1 MLFSI
6 DTLTRA
12 RIIFKDLPC
21 VLKVFKTFVSGIIK
35 DSYAMALYPRGSR
48 LAFHLV
54 EPQKISKSAR
64 PRRDIMI
71 RYLNF
76 EASGQ
81 FETVVRGSFNFS
93 RTVAKPAGWHWS
105 TPGEVFDKGTLWSG
119 THVDG
124 KPIGLKMSA
133 AGEKVSVT
141 FYARSQLTDEEK
153 DTLRTD
159 VEFGLGCDED
169 LEAFYAF
176 AHDDAVLSV
185 VVKDLRGMRAGRLDD
200 LFGRVILAITL
211 QMVPLKRSESMMAK
225 LLEEYGTT
233 IRFDS
238 RDVVLWPTC
247 NDIAQLEP
255 SDLRDRANLG
265 YRAERLVKAARYLVE
280 HPMSL
285 RALGNQPGADAIRSV
300 MEIPGIG
307 KYSAG
312 LILGRS
318 SAPVDVWSVV
328 ILSELLLGRTPENP
342 RQEISTVIKAMSE
355 RWGEWSW
362 MAFVYILNDLRK
374 LARIYRLS
382 RIT

>member
-1 MLFSI
+1 MS
-6 DTLTRA
+6 
-12 RIIFKDLPC
+12 
-21 VLKVFKTFVSGIIK
+21 
-35 DSYAMALYPRGSR
+35 
-48 LAFHLV
+48 
-54 EPQKISKSAR
+54 
-64 PRRDIMI
+64 

-81 FETVVRGSFNFS
+81 FEIVMRGPFDFS

-105 TPGEVFDKGTLWSG
+105 TPGEVFDKGTLWGG

-124 KPIGLKMSA
+124 KPVGLKISA
-133 AGEKVSVT
+133 VEDKVSVT
-141 FYARSQLTDEEK
+141 LYARSQLTDDEK
-153 DTLRTD
+153 DALRTA

-169 LEAFYAF
+169 LEAFYTF
-176 AHDDAVLSV
+176 ARGDVVLSV

-211 QMVPLKRSESMMAK
+211 QMAPLKRSESMMTK

-233 IRFDS
+233 ITFDG
-238 RDVVLWPTC
+238 RDVVLWPSAH
-247 NDIAQLEP
+247 DVAQLET
-255 SDLRDRANLG
+255 SELRDKVSLG

-285 RALGNQPGADAIRSV
+285 RALRNQPEADATRSV
-300 MEIPGIG
+300 MGIPGIG

-312 LILGRS
+312 LIIGRS
-318 SAPVDVWSVV
+318 YAPVDVWSVV
-328 ILSELLLGRTPENP
+328 ILSELLLGRTPQNP

-355 RWGEWSW
+355 RWGKWSG
-362 MAFVYILNDLRK
+362 MAFVYILNDLPK

-382 RIT
+382 RVT